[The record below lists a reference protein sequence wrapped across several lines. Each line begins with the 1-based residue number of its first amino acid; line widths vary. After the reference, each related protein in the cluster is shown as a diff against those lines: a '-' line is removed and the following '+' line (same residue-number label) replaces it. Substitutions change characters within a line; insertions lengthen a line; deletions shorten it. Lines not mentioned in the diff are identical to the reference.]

1 MVKRSKIFLCCH
13 VDLNLLAYI
22 MIKTFF
28 EKIMQ
33 PLPVRF
39 RHFPFSRIKRLFILS
54 ERRSA
59 NE

>member
-1 MVKRSKIFLCCH
+1 
-13 VDLNLLAYI
+13 
-22 MIKTFF
+22 MIKNLFQ
-28 EKIMQ
+28 KIMQ

-39 RHFPFSRIKRLFILS
+39 RYFPFSRIKRLFILS